1 MWWKIIKG
9 IFITG
14 LCLFFLAVIVIVF
27 YFSHK
32 TIVNKHDP
40 IDAME
45 EYLEDKYGYDFEY
58 VEGTARSED
67 SFKLYK
73 YKERFGA
80 DFSCS
85 KSADMKVGCQAVV
98 NKKKKYYDFDDN
110 YMMETYRLGF
120 RDEIEEVGEQ
130 IYHDKIEAWVE
141 YDTGM
146 MTDSDDELADYYAFT
161 RSKKLNKKRFR
172 LVIVIHNI
180 SDEEAIKATKELQ
193 KWMDENEILCD
204 MRVVRNNLFTDEE
217 YQKYYH
223 DPYAWDAT
231 LFMEDIYSNWS
242 EKEEISIPIK
252 QEIRDKY
259 IVYERHDKDKL
270 LVVKEKGSERL
281 GLVDWDGNILIPCGD
296 YKKIITGGEG
306 FYLMVSMEEGDNP
319 HALCCIRTQAISD
332 FGYISA
338 ADYGDFYAVSKDFR
352 NADGWGT
359 TLYEGATDLEYNE
372 IIPFKY
378 RRIEKE
384 GNRIKATDYEDNVTY
399 YDFEGNI
406 LK

>member
-1 MWWKIIKG
+1 MWWKVIKG

-14 LCLFFLAVIVIVF
+14 LCLFFLAIIVIVF

-45 EYLEDKYGYDFEY
+45 EYLEEKYGYDFEY
-58 VEGTARSED
+58 IEGTASSEEA
-67 SFKLYK
+67 FKLYK
-73 YKERFGA
+73 YKSWFAA

-85 KSADMKVGCQAVV
+85 KSADMSVGCHAEV
-98 NKKKKYYDFDDN
+98 NKKKRCYDFGDS
-110 YMMETYRLGF
+110 YMIETYRLGF

-141 YDTGM
+141 YYTGM
-146 MTDSDDELADYYAFT
+146 LTDSDDELADYYAFT
-161 RSKKLNKKRFR
+161 RSKRLNKKRFR

-204 MRVVRNNLFTDEE
+204 MRVVRNSQFTDEE

-223 DPYAWDAT
+223 DPYAWNAT
-231 LFMEDIYSNWS
+231 RFQEEIYSNWLG
-242 EKEEISIPIK
+242 EERISIPIK

-259 IVYERHDKDKL
+259 TVYERHDKDKL
-270 LVVKEKGSERL
+270 LVVKEKGSERM
-281 GLVDWDGNILIPCGD
+281 GLVDWDGNILVPCGD
-296 YKKIITGGEG
+296 YKEIMTGQEG
-306 FYLMVSMEEGDNP
+306 FCMISSFEDTDNSY
-319 HALCCIRTQAISD
+319 ALCSIKRGTMSEFI
-332 FGYISA
+332 
-338 ADYGDFYAVSKDFR
+338 YAGGLDEGEYMLVTKYDEIDAFHHI
-352 NADGWGT
+352 
-359 TLYEGATDLEYNE
+359 LYKGATDLEYNE
-372 IIPFKY
+372 IVPIKY
-378 RRIEKE
+378 RDVEKE

-406 LK
+406 IK